1 MGPSVR
7 LGGLPPGEPVA
18 PGGGRPARGGA
29 GGAAVSEE
37 GLFGTFWDHLEE
49 LRRRLLYSL
58 LAVSVCTV
66 GGIVA
71 SKPILKLILATG
83 PENLQT
89 LSPPEAFAVHLK
101 VSLVCGLIVAS
112 PVVFYQFWRFVSP
125 GLYRRERRVALLAAT
140 ASAVLFLVGVALAWS
155 VLLRPAVEIFRSFEE
170 GAIIGNWSLS
180 NYVSF
185 LGGFVLV
192 FGLAFQLPLLV
203 MLLVKLGVVSPSSLG
218 RYRSHV
224 LVALLVAAA
233 FLTPPDPMTQV
244 ALALPLYLLF
254 EGSALLARLAGGRGN
269 ARSGIDQH

>member
-1 MGPSVR
+1 MTG
-7 LGGLPPGEPVA
+7 
-18 PGGGRPARGGA
+18 
-29 GGAAVSEE
+29 EE
-37 GLFGTFWDHLEE
+37 GPRGTFWDHLEE

-58 LAVSVCTV
+58 LAVAVCTV
-66 GGIVA
+66 GGILV
-71 SKPILKLILATG
+71 SKPILRLVLATG
-83 PENLQT
+83 PDNLQT

-125 GLYRRERRVALLAAT
+125 GLYRGERRVALLAGAS
-140 ASAVLFLVGVALAWS
+140 SAVLFLVGVALAWS
-155 VLLRPAVEIFRSFEE
+155 VLLHPAVQIFRSFEE
-170 GAIIGNWSLS
+170 GVIVGQWSLS

-224 LVALLVAAA
+224 LVGLLIVAA

-254 EGSALLARLAGGRGN
+254 EGSALLARLAGHRGKTAGR
-269 ARSGIDQH
+269 ADPH

>member
-1 MGPSVR
+1 M
-7 LGGLPPGEPVA
+7 
-18 PGGGRPARGGA
+18 
-29 GGAAVSEE
+29 SEE

-71 SKPILKLILATG
+71 SKPILRLILATG

-89 LSPPEAFAVHLK
+89 LAPPEAFAVHLK

-203 MLLVKLGVVSPSSLG
+203 MLLVKLGVVSSSSLG

-269 ARSGIDQH
+269 AHSDIDKH